1 MNKPIFLGTCA
12 VILFATLGA
21 SADQKGN
28 SPETIACSQDT
39 DTPLDQCSY
48 QIKRDE
54 NGKTTVTVVFANS
67 FKRKLYFEDGKFL
80 KANVTMSGVGT
91 DTDWSLEGGTHLI
104 RVERQR
110 YEVPSTLIERD

>member
-1 MNKPIFLGTCA
+1 MNTPILLSICT
-12 VILFATLGA
+12 VILLGAAGA
-21 SADQKGN
+21 SAEQISN

-39 DTPLDQCSY
+39 DTPLDQCRY
-48 QIKRDE
+48 QVKRDE

-91 DTDWSLEGGTHLI
+91 DTDWSIRDGTHVI

-110 YEVPSTLIERD
+110 YEVPSALVGGN